1 MKVLAIANHKGG
13 TGKTTT
19 AANLGAILAQ
29 KGCRVLLIDLDPQ
42 ASLTGATG
50 TGDCE
55 GRSLAEVLGGAQPG
69 KLSLSDIITPVAENL
84 DICPSDLALANVEMG
99 LSSRLGRETVL
110 RKALAALHDHYDLT
124 IIDCPPAVGLLTTNG
139 LAAAD
144 AVLIPCQPSILDL
157 RGVRLVLDSLETVR
171 AELNPALYLLGILV
185 TFYDGRMTYH
195 REAVETIKRAGLP
208 VLPVMIGRSVR
219 VSEAAGAGM
228 PLTEYEPNNP
238 QTQAYRDLAVEVENW
253 LAK

>member
-19 AANLGAILAQ
+19 AANLGAILAAQ
-29 KGCRVLLIDLDPQ
+29 ECRVLLIDLDPQ

-110 RKALAALHDHYDLT
+110 KKALAALHDQYDLV

-157 RGVRLVLDSLETVR
+157 RGVRLVLDSLEMVR
-171 AELNPALYLLGILV
+171 AELNPALHLLGILV
-185 TFYDGRMTYH
+185 TFYDARMTYH

-208 VLPVMIGRSVR
+208 VLPVKIGRSVR

-238 QTQAYRDLAVEVENW
+238 QTQAYRELAQEIEKW
-253 LAK
+253 LMV